1 MKYPLLIPIIGHGST
16 DFIDRPIK
24 SIILNLATGLLIKNI
39 NLINR
44 KKILVSLSI
53 FHIAQDIPSKFKY
66 IISSSLHYI
75 WIRKPLLA
83 KLNLLLIHTPLHYI
97 RIFYK
102 KDKWKKKIF
111 LGLLTSLFGSLFI
124 EKEIHL
130 LLDKKFGELWWIA
143 PIIAHIILTEQINRN
158 YINKLNMYN
167 KLVKFKVINT

>member
-1 MKYPLLIPIIGHGST
+1 MEDQLSNRLKLSGMIFLLKRKEFPRIVLQT
-16 DFIDRPIK
+16 
-24 SIILNLATGLLIKNI
+24 LQENI

-75 WIRKPLLA
+75 WIRKPILA

-102 KDKWKKKIF
+102 KDKWKKNIR
-111 LGLLTSLFGSLFI
+111 L
-124 EKEIHL
+124 E
-130 LLDKKFGELWWIA
+130 
-143 PIIAHIILTEQINRN
+143 
-158 YINKLNMYN
+158 
-167 KLVKFKVINT
+167 